1 MPRPSKLALWLGV
14 ILVAAGLVLLAGRW
28 AGWPPLLICGVLVII
43 TALAEPIYGRA
54 HHRPPVG
61 QDWRA
66 TDEKFVDPET
76 GKLVTVWFDAGT
88 GERRYVADGERPLA

>member
-1 MPRPSKLALWLGV
+1 MSRPSRLALWLGG
-14 ILVAAGLVLLAGRW
+14 ILIVAGLVLIAGGW
-28 AGWPPLLICGVLVII
+28 PGWPPLLICGIMVVI

-54 HHRPPVG
+54 HRRPPAG
-61 QDWRA
+61 ADWRP

-76 GKLVTVWFDAGT
+76 GKLVTVWFDPGT